1 MQLSSFPR
9 ISLAHLPTP
18 LEFLPRLSE
27 HLGGPQIYVKRDDCT
42 GLATGGNK
50 TRKLEYSMGEALQK
64 NADTIITVGAVQSNH
79 VRQTAAAACKLGLKC
94 EVLLEHRV
102 AHPSELYLNSGNVL
116 LDRIFGA
123 NLREYDKGTDFD
135 AAMAEVANEVRAS
148 GATPYIIPGGA
159 SNAVGALG
167 YVGCGLELLQ
177 QFSDQD
183 LAVDHIVTATGS
195 AGTHAG
201 LAVGIRGG
209 GSELPILGIGV
220 NATQDVQE
228 ERVYALAKETAKLV
242 GEPGAVSREDIVAD
256 CNYIGPGYGEP
267 TESMNEA
274 VLMLARLEGLLFD
287 PVYSGKALAGMIDY
301 IREGRFDDTGAI
313 VFLHTGG
320 AAGLFAYADTLVLD
334 PAGWDTDN

>member
-1 MQLSSFPR
+1 MQLSKFPR

-18 LEFLPRLSE
+18 IECLPRLSE
-27 HLGGPQIYVKRDDCT
+27 QLGGPQIYVKRDDCT

-64 NADTIITVGAVQSNH
+64 EADTVITVGAVQSNH
-79 VRQTAAAACKLGLKC
+79 VRQTAAAACKLGLRC

-102 AHPSELYLNSGNVL
+102 AHPSFLYCNSGNVL

-135 AAMAEVANEVRAS
+135 AAMAEVANEVRAA
-148 GATPYIIPGGA
+148 GGTPYIIPGGA
-159 SNAVGALG
+159 SNPVGALG

-177 QFSDQD
+177 QFSDQG
-183 LAVDHIVTATGS
+183 LSVDHIVTATGS

-209 GSELPILGIGV
+209 GSDLPILGIGV
-220 NATQDVQE
+220 SAPQEAQE
-228 ERVYALAKETAKLV
+228 EQVYELAAETAEFV
-242 GEPGAVSREDIVAD
+242 GMPGVVSREDIVAD

-274 VLMLARLEGLLFD
+274 VLMLARLEGLLLD

-301 IREGRFDDTGAI
+301 VREGRFDTSEKI

-320 AAGLFAYADTLVLD
+320 AVGPFAFGGGLYFE
-334 PAGWDTDN
+334 

>member
-1 MQLSSFPR
+1 MQLSNFPR
-9 ISLAHLPTP
+9 IRLAHLPTP
-18 LEFLPRLSE
+18 LEHLPRLSE

-50 TRKLEYSMGEALQK
+50 TRKLEFSIGEALQQK
-64 NADTIITVGAVQSNH
+64 ADTIITVGAVQSNH
-79 VRQTAAAACKLGLKC
+79 VRQTAAASCKLGLKC

-102 AHPSELYLNSGNVL
+102 GHPSDLYRNSGNVL

-123 NLREYDKGTDFD
+123 NLREYEKGTDFD
-135 AAMAEVANEVRAS
+135 AAIAEVADEVRAV
-148 GATPYIIPGGA
+148 GGNPYIIPGGA
-159 SNAVGALG
+159 SNPVGALG

-177 QFSDQD
+177 QFSEQG
-183 LAVDHIVTATGS
+183 LNVDHVVTATGS

-220 NATQDVQE
+220 NAPQQAQE
-228 ERVYALAKETAKLV
+228 ERVYELAVETADLTGV
-242 GEPGAVSREDIVAD
+242 PGVVSRDDIIAD

-267 TESMNEA
+267 TDAMNEA

-301 IREGRFDDTGAI
+301 IREGKFEASSTI

-320 AAGLFAYADTLVLD
+320 AAGLFAYADTLKLD
-334 PAGWDTDN
+334 

>member
-1 MQLSSFPR
+1 MQLSEFPR

-27 HLGGPQIYVKRDDCT
+27 HLGGPRIYVKRDDCT

-50 TRKLEYSMGEALQK
+50 TRKLEFSMGEAVQQG
-64 NADTIITVGAVQSNH
+64 ADTIITVGAVQSNH

-102 AHPSELYLNSGNVL
+102 GHPSDLYRSSGNVL

-135 AAMAEVANEVRAS
+135 AAMAEVAEEVRAA
-148 GATPYIIPGGA
+148 GGVPYIIPGGA
-159 SNAVGALG
+159 SNPVGALG

-177 QFSDQD
+177 QFSEQD
-183 LAVDHIVTATGS
+183 LNVDLLVTATGS

-209 GSELPILGIGV
+209 GSKMPILGFGV
-220 NATQDVQE
+220 NAPEDVQE
-228 ERVYALAKETAKLV
+228 ERVYKLAVETAELV
-242 GEPGAVSREDIVAD
+242 GAPGVVSRDDIIAD

-274 VLMLARLEGLLFD
+274 VLLLARQEGLLFD

-301 IREGRFDDTGAI
+301 IRQGRFDDARTI

-320 AAGLFAYADTLVLD
+320 AAGLFAYADTLTLD
-334 PAGWDTDN
+334 

>member
-1 MQLSSFPR
+1 MQLSDFPR
-9 ISLAHLPTP
+9 IRLAHLPTP

-27 HLGGPQIYVKRDDCT
+27 HLGGPGIYVKRDDCT

-50 TRKLEYSMGEALQK
+50 TRKLEYSMGEALQEG
-64 NADTIITVGAVQSNH
+64 ADTIVTVGAVQSNH

-102 AHPSELYLNSGNVL
+102 EHPSDLYRSSGNVL

-135 AAMAEVANEVRAS
+135 SAMAEVASQVRSA
-148 GATPYIIPGGA
+148 GGTPYIIPGGA

-177 QFSDQD
+177 QFSDQG
-183 LAVDHIVTATGS
+183 LTIDHIVTATGS

-209 GSELPILGIGV
+209 GSDLPILGIGV
-220 NATQDVQE
+220 NAPQDVQE
-228 ERVYALAKETAKLV
+228 DRVYKLAKETAQLV
-242 GEPGAVSREDIVAD
+242 GAPDAVAREDIIAD

-301 IREGRFDDTGAI
+301 VRQGRFDNTATI

-320 AAGLFAYADTLVLD
+320 SAGLFAYADTLKLD
-334 PAGWDTDN
+334 